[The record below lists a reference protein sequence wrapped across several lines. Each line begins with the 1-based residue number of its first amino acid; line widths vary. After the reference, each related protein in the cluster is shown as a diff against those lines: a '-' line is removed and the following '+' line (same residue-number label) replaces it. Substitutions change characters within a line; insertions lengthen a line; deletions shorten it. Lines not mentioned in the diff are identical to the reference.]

1 MKNNNIPQKLSIY
14 KNIFDENVR
23 WGDTDGYN
31 HVNNV
36 SISRYFESARV
47 NIIRNLETE
56 KYSFV
61 IVNFNINYIGQIF
74 YPSKIIIGTYISRIG
89 NKSITFDQA
98 LFVNNTCKA
107 SAKSILAYADIKE
120 SKSYKISKSIILKL
134 NKIYGA
140 NDETWTRDPRYH
152 KPVL

>member
-1 MKNNNIPQKLSIY
+1 MKNNTLKKLVSY
-14 KNIFDENVR
+14 KDIFDEKVR

-47 NIIRNLETE
+47 NIIRNLESE

-61 IVNFNINYIGQIF
+61 IVSFNINYISQIF
-74 YPSKIIIGTYISRIG
+74 YPSKIKIGTSISNIG

-98 LFVNNTCKA
+98 LFVENSCRA

-120 SKSYKISKSIILKL
+120 SKAYKITEDIKLKL

-140 NDETWTRDPRYH
+140 NDEI
-152 KPVL
+152 

>member
-1 MKNNNIPQKLSIY
+1 MQNNKNIHQKLSIY
-14 KNIFDENVR
+14 KNIFEENVR

-74 YPSKIIIGTYISRIG
+74 YPSKIKIGTYISRIG

-107 SAKSILAYADIKE
+107 KAKSILAYADIKE
-120 SKSYKISKSIILKL
+120 SKAYKISKSIILKL

-140 NDETWTRDPRYH
+140 NDET
-152 KPVL
+152 

>member
-1 MKNNNIPQKLSIY
+1 MKNNTLKKLVSY
-14 KNIFDENVR
+14 KDIFDEKVR

-47 NIIRNLETE
+47 NIIRNLESE

-61 IVNFNINYIGQIF
+61 IVNFNINYISQIF
-74 YPSKIIIGTYISRIG
+74 YPSKIKIGTSISNIG

-98 LFVNNTCKA
+98 LFVENECRA

-120 SKSYKISKSIILKL
+120 SKAYKISEDIKLKL

-140 NDETWTRDPRYH
+140 NDEI
-152 KPVL
+152 

>member
-1 MKNNNIPQKLSIY
+1 MQNNKNIHQKLSIY
-14 KNIFDENVR
+14 KNIFEENVR

-74 YPSKIIIGTYISRIG
+74 YPSKIKIGTYISRIG

-98 LFVNNTCKA
+98 LFVNNKCKA
-107 SAKSILAYADIKE
+107 SANSILAYADIKE
-120 SKSYKISKSIILKL
+120 SKAYKMSKSIILKL

-140 NDETWTRDPRYH
+140 NDET
-152 KPVL
+152 

>member
-1 MKNNNIPQKLSIY
+1 MKNNNNIPQKLSIY

-61 IVNFNINYIGQIF
+61 IVNFNINYIDQIF
-74 YPSKIIIGTYISRIG
+74 YPSKIKIGTYISRIG
-89 NKSITFDQA
+89 NKSITFDHA

-120 SKSYKISKSIILKL
+120 SKAYKIPKSIILKL

-140 NDETWTRDPRYH
+140 NDET
-152 KPVL
+152 

>member
-1 MKNNNIPQKLSIY
+1 MKNNTLKKLVSY
-14 KNIFDENVR
+14 KDIFDERVR

-47 NIIRNLETE
+47 NIIRNLESE

-61 IVNFNINYIGQIF
+61 IVNFNINYISQIF
-74 YPSKIIIGTYISRIG
+74 YPSKIKIGTSISNIG

-98 LFVNNTCKA
+98 LFVENECRA

-120 SKSYKISKSIILKL
+120 SKAYKISEDIKLKL

-140 NDETWTRDPRYH
+140 NDEI
-152 KPVL
+152 

>member
-1 MKNNNIPQKLSIY
+1 MKNNKNIPQKLSMY

-61 IVNFNINYIGQIF
+61 IVNFNINYIDQIF
-74 YPSKIIIGTYISRIG
+74 YPSKIKIGTYISRIG

-98 LFVNNTCKA
+98 LFVNNKCKA

-120 SKSYKISKSIILKL
+120 SKAYKISKSIILKL

-140 NDETWTRDPRYH
+140 NDET
-152 KPVL
+152 

>member
-1 MKNNNIPQKLSIY
+1 MKNNTLNKLVAY
-14 KNIFDENVR
+14 NDIFDENVR

-47 NIIRNLETE
+47 NIIRNLESE

-61 IVNFNINYIGQIF
+61 IVNFNINYISQIF
-74 YPSKIIIGTYISRIG
+74 YPSKIKIGTSISNIG

-98 LFVNNTCKA
+98 LFVENECRA

-120 SKSYKISKSIILKL
+120 SKAYKISEDIKLKL

-140 NDETWTRDPRYH
+140 NDEI
-152 KPVL
+152 

>member
-1 MKNNNIPQKLSIY
+1 MKNNTLKKLVSY
-14 KNIFDENVR
+14 KDIFDEKVR

-47 NIIRNLETE
+47 NIIRNLESE

-61 IVNFNINYIGQIF
+61 IVNFNINYISQIF
-74 YPSKIIIGTYISRIG
+74 YPSKIKIGTSISNIG

-98 LFVNNTCKA
+98 LFVENSCRA

-120 SKSYKISKSIILKL
+120 SKAYKITEDIKLKL

-140 NDETWTRDPRYH
+140 NDEI
-152 KPVL
+152 

>member
-1 MKNNNIPQKLSIY
+1 MQNNKNIHQKLSIY
-14 KNIFDENVR
+14 KNIFEENVR

-74 YPSKIIIGTYISRIG
+74 YPSKIKIGTYISRIG

-120 SKSYKISKSIILKL
+120 SKAYKISKSIILKL

-140 NDETWTRDPRYH
+140 NDET
-152 KPVL
+152 

>member
-1 MKNNNIPQKLSIY
+1 MKNNKNIHQKLSIY
-14 KNIFDENVR
+14 KNIFEENVR

-74 YPSKIIIGTYISRIG
+74 YPSKIKIGTYISRIG

-98 LFVNNTCKA
+98 LFVNNKCKA

-120 SKSYKISKSIILKL
+120 SKAYKISKSIILKL

-140 NDETWTRDPRYH
+140 NDET
-152 KPVL
+152 

>member
-1 MKNNNIPQKLSIY
+1 MKNNTLKKLVAY
-14 KNIFDENVR
+14 KDIFDENVR

-47 NIIRNLETE
+47 NIIRNLESE

-61 IVNFNINYIGQIF
+61 IVNFNINYISQIF
-74 YPSKIIIGTYISRIG
+74 YPGKIKIGTSISNIG

-98 LFVNNTCKA
+98 LFVENECRA

-120 SKSYKISKSIILKL
+120 SKAYKISEDIKLKL

-140 NDETWTRDPRYH
+140 NDEIWTRDPRYH
-152 KPVL
+152 KAVL

>member
-1 MKNNNIPQKLSIY
+1 MQNNKNIHQKLSIY
-14 KNIFDENVR
+14 KNIFEENVR

-74 YPSKIIIGTYISRIG
+74 YPSKIKIGTYISRIG

-98 LFVNNTCKA
+98 LFVNNKCKA

-120 SKSYKISKSIILKL
+120 SKAYKISKSIILKL

-140 NDETWTRDPRYH
+140 NDET
-152 KPVL
+152 

>member
-1 MKNNNIPQKLSIY
+1 MKNNTLKKLVSY
-14 KNIFDENVR
+14 KDIFDEKVR

-47 NIIRNLETE
+47 NIIRNLESE

-61 IVNFNINYIGQIF
+61 IVNFNINYISQIF
-74 YPSKIIIGTYISRIG
+74 YPSKIKIGTSISNIG

-98 LFVNNTCKA
+98 LFVENKCRA

-120 SKSYKISKSIILKL
+120 SKAYKISEDIKMKL
-134 NKIYGA
+134 NEIYGA
-140 NDETWTRDPRYH
+140 NDEIWTRDPRYH
-152 KPVL
+152 KAVL

>member
-1 MKNNNIPQKLSIY
+1 MKNNTLKKLVSY
-14 KNIFDENVR
+14 KDIFDERVR

-47 NIIRNLETE
+47 NIIRNLESE

-61 IVNFNINYIGQIF
+61 IVNFNINYISQIF
-74 YPSKIIIGTYISRIG
+74 YPSKIKIGTSISDIG

-98 LFVNNTCKA
+98 LFVENKCRA

-120 SKSYKISKSIILKL
+120 SKAYKISEEIKLKL

-140 NDETWTRDPRYH
+140 NDEI
-152 KPVL
+152 

>member
-1 MKNNNIPQKLSIY
+1 MQNNKNIHQKLSIY
-14 KNIFDENVR
+14 KNIFEENVR

-74 YPSKIIIGTYISRIG
+74 YPSKIKIGTYISRIG

-98 LFVNNTCKA
+98 LFVNNKCKA
-107 SAKSILAYADIKE
+107 SAKSTLAYADIKE
-120 SKSYKISKSIILKL
+120 SKAYKISKSIILKL

-140 NDETWTRDPRYH
+140 NDET
-152 KPVL
+152 

>member
-1 MKNNNIPQKLSIY
+1 MKNNNIPKVLGSY
-14 KNIFDENVR
+14 KDIFDENVR

-47 NIIRNLETE
+47 NIIRNLESE

-61 IVNFNINYIGQIF
+61 IVNFNIHYIEQIF
-74 YPSKIIIGTYISRIG
+74 YPSKIKIGTSISNIG
-89 NKSITFDQA
+89 NKSITFDQG
-98 LFVNNTCKA
+98 LFVENTCKA
-107 SAKSILAYADIKE
+107 TAKSILAYADIKE
-120 SKSYKISKSIILKL
+120 SKSYKISEDIILQL

-140 NDETWTRDPRYH
+140 NDEI
-152 KPVL
+152 

>member
-1 MKNNNIPQKLSIY
+1 MKNNNNIPQKLSIY

-47 NIIRNLETE
+47 NIIRNLETD

-140 NDETWTRDPRYH
+140 NDET
-152 KPVL
+152 

>member
-1 MKNNNIPQKLSIY
+1 MKNNSIKKLVVY
-14 KNIFDENVR
+14 RDIFDENVR

-47 NIIRNLETE
+47 NIIRNLESE

-61 IVNFNINYIGQIF
+61 IVNFNINYISQIF
-74 YPSKIIIGTYISRIG
+74 YPSKIKIGTSISDIG

-98 LFVNNTCKA
+98 LFVENKCRA

-120 SKSYKISKSIILKL
+120 SKAYKISEDIKLKL

-140 NDETWTRDPRYH
+140 NDEI
-152 KPVL
+152 